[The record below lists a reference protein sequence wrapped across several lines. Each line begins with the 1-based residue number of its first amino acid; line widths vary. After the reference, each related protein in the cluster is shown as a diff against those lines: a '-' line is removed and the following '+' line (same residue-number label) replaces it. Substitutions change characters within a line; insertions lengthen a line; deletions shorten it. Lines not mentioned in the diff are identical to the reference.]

1 MEGLGVL
8 KIEAWEAEKHD
19 WSAITR
25 GYNSDLY
32 EVKRT
37 SLESTQPNMLCDLGR
52 SPPSLRLGF
61 STCTVRRWVLMTPLG
76 TLCVCL

>member
-19 WSAITR
+19 WSEITR

-37 SLESTQPNMLCDLGR
+37 SLEVNSAKR
-52 SPPSLRLGF
+52 A
-61 STCTVRRWVLMTPLG
+61 V
-76 TLCVCL
+76 